1 MLSGILENMTV
12 REDILKDIKR
22 VVIKIG
28 SSVISNR
35 DKGRSQLECGLS
47 REWVRHYARKIKVIR
62 DKGYDVV
69 LVSSGGNAWNL
80 AGLI

>member
-1 MLSGILENMTV
+1 MTV

-35 DKGRSQLECGLS
+35 EKGRSLLECGLS
-47 REWVRHYARKIKVIR
+47 LDWVRHYAHKIKGIR

-69 LVSSGGNAWNL
+69 LVSSGAIM
-80 AGLI
+80 AGRER